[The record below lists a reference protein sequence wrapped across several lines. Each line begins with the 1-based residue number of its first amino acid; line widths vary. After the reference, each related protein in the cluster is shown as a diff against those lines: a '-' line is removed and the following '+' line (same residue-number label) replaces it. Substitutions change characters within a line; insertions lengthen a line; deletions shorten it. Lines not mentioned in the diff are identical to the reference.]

1 MRTRAAALWAST
13 PPGRVLVPESGLGT
27 PGSGGRDG
35 CGCGLTAGGP
45 FPPEACEVCSD
56 CLGAG
61 AGKQAISRTAV
72 HFPLVPA
79 EPWTLSAGS
88 PASPSAG
95 RGSCDPGGKGPR
107 PPPGPGSSPA
117 RARGLSQ
124 GSARLTTRPE
134 TGEKALGVRRPP
146 ADTKRNTP
154 VSTRGA
160 HPLLKG
166 PRKP

>member
-95 RGSCDPGGKGPR
+95 RGSCDPGGERAASTPGAGEQPR
-107 PPPGPGSSPA
+107 PGPGPES
-117 RARGLSQ
+117 GLCQ
-124 GSARLTTRPE
+124 
-134 TGEKALGVRRPP
+134 
-146 ADTKRNTP
+146 
-154 VSTRGA
+154 A
-160 HPLLKG
+160 HHQA
-166 PRKP
+166 